1 MKDEENIFTSE
12 NFLITLFNCKNVQ
25 IFTINYI
32 KALKSFIFSLFGD
45 GLQAVSRQLRSWPMT
60 FKLGYSIPY
69 YHLERDSKIE
79 DLNSNCFLKVITKN
93 IVISILAQTSVFI
106 PILVVYLEAHKCVKP
121 NFLSNL
127 DHLDMSFDFLKTKG
141 FLNVFLN
148 LETLAREMKILA
160 FKLKTREIS
169 KRNHTFLIT
178 LNSHKETKYEE
189 T

>member
-1 MKDEENIFTSE
+1 MKDEENILSE

-79 DLNSNCFLKVITKN
+79 DFSNCFLKVITKN
-93 IVISILAQTSVFI
+93 IVISILA
-106 PILVVYLEAHKCVKP
+106 
-121 NFLSNL
+121 
-127 DHLDMSFDFLKTKG
+127 
-141 FLNVFLN
+141 
-148 LETLAREMKILA
+148 
-160 FKLKTREIS
+160 
-169 KRNHTFLIT
+169 
-178 LNSHKETKYEE
+178 
-189 T
+189 